1 MAAALSSQELP
12 GCWAELP
19 GLWLQLR
26 LFSHTVV
33 WVWDKALGN
42 ALKWFCSVHFTIL
55 SSGAPCHLRAV
66 QGRDRIV
73 LQHGG
78 KLNSVKA
85 AHKLQKAD
93 FATSEQGCSPCSRCQ
108 LPKGCPSA
116 GAALL
121 LTPRDVQ
128 GPASPASPRW
138 HWDRAACAVTLTE
151 AKPTAS
157 KAQVGQT
164 EIVGGSAAPSPPVP
178 PRPVVASRAG
188 VILTPEAP
196 KLL

>member
-1 MAAALSSQELP
+1 M
-12 GCWAELP
+12 
-19 GLWLQLR
+19 
-26 LFSHTVV
+26 
-33 WVWDKALGN
+33 
-42 ALKWFCSVHFTIL
+42 
-55 SSGAPCHLRAV
+55 
-66 QGRDRIV
+66 V

-128 GPASPASPRW
+128 GPAPPASPRW
-138 HWDRAACAVTLTE
+138 HWDRAACAVTPTE

-157 KAQVGQT
+157 KAPFPGGTDRNCGQICCSQPSCAT
-164 EIVGGSAAPSPPVP
+164 QACGGCQSRSDPHSRSPKAALNPPVP
-178 PRPVVASRAG
+178 LPERGIAWPCAGWHSWLRAQQ
-188 VILTPEAP
+188 
-196 KLL
+196 